1 MKNALYTASL
11 SVALATFL
19 FLAGCGGKK
28 GEEFVGKMEGLKKEM
43 CACKDMECS
52 EKVEEKMDKLEN
64 EFESKFKS
72 EKDVD
77 KGVME
82 KLEKINDEYRECRM
96 KVGLE

>member
-1 MKNALYTASL
+1 MKKVIYTVSL
-11 SVALATFL
+11 FAAFA
-19 FLAGCGGKK
+19 LAGCGGKK

-43 CACKDMECS
+43 CACKDAECAA
-52 EKVEEKMDKLEN
+52 KVEEKMDKLEN

-82 KLEKINDEYRECRM
+82 KLEKLDDEFRECRD
-96 KVGLE
+96 KATAGGE